1 MAGRQRYA
9 MAAKAT
15 RRHRRPDTPRRRTLK
30 MSKRVFVMAM
40 LGMLVAAGSAYAAGD
55 AAAGKQVFK
64 KCALC
69 HTAEPGK
76 NKIGPSLAGVIG
88 RESGTAPNYNY
99 SEAMKNA
106 HKKWTP
112 EELDTYLTDPRKEVP
127 GTKMIFPGLKDEKD
141 RQNVIA
147 YLETLK

>member
-1 MAGRQRYA
+1 
-9 MAAKAT
+9 
-15 RRHRRPDTPRRRTLK
+15 
-30 MSKRVFVMAM
+30 MSKRVFVTAM
-40 LGMLVAAGSAYAAGD
+40 LGMLVAGGSAYAAGD
-55 AAAGKQVFK
+55 AAAGKEVFK

-69 HTAEPGK
+69 HTTEAGK
-76 NKIGPSLAGVIG
+76 NKIGPSLAGVVG
-88 RESGTAPNYNY
+88 RESGTAPNFNY
-99 SEAMKNA
+99 SEAMKNS

-112 EELDTYLTDPRKEVP
+112 EELDTYLSDPRKEVP